1 MHQVA
6 KDEAKT
12 AIFRLYEPSLWSWT
26 LHDTLPHHDT
36 LVTIWCLAQQA
47 CGRTH
52 GVKQHYRYKWT
63 LALALVTQGW
73 AVHKTLLG
81 QNPDTHECIHTHTFK
96 HTHSNIH
103 THIHPK
109 HTLKHRHIHT
119 HTRMHTQTYTHTH
132 TLKHMHAYVCVYAH
146 IHSDSNVIP

>member
-103 THIHPK
+103 THTYTPN
-109 HTLKHRHIHT
+109 T
-119 HTRMHTQTYTHTH
+119 HSNIDTYTHTH
-132 TLKHMHAYVCVYAH
+132 ACTLKPTHTHTHSNTCMRMCAYTHTYT
-146 IHSDSNVIP
+146 VIPM